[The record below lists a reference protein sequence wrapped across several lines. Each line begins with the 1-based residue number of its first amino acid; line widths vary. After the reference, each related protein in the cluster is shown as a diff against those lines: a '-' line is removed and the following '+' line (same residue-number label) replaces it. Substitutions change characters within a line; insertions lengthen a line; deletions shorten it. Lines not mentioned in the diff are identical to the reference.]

1 MKAIYLHTLTTNRV
15 AINFYEKKSFVRH
28 LYLPLYYYIDCEERD
43 GFSYV
48 YYINGGYG
56 PVFLV
61 DRLTPLLNFNFNFV
75 TEKVNVRGIMY
86 SLKKFVQQTI
96 TSFSLVI
103 RNVSNGS
110 NQTADQETQLLFC

>member
-1 MKAIYLHTLTTNRV
+1 M

-48 YYINGGYG
+48 KYINGGYG

-61 DRLTPLLNFNFNFV
+61 DRLSPLINFV
-75 TEKVNVRGIMY
+75 SEKVNVRGIMY

-103 RNVSNGS
+103 RNVSNVS
-110 NQTADQETQLLFC
+110 NQTSDQEAQLLFC